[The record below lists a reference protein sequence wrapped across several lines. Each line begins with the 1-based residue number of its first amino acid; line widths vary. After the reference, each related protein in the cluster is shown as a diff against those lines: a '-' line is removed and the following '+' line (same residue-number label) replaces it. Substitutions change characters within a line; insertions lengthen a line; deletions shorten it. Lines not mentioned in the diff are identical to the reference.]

1 MNLYLRPSVVLKSP
15 CVKFKATEWS
25 LYAEPGGMLNVPYQ
39 RVCIE
44 KTQNPMLTDYDYIS
58 TNKDQWLA
66 IDVRLDIYME

>member
-25 LYAEPGGMLNVPYQ
+25 LYAEPEGMLNVPYQ

-66 IDVRLDIYME
+66 IDVRLGIYME